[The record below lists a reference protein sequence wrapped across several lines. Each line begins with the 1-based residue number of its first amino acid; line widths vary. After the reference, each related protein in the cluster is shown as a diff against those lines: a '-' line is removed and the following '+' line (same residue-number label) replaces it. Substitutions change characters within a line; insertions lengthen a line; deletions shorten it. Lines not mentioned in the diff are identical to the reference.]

1 MPLRRQTTRVID
13 YDFLIL
19 RNQLHRVTLNDKVKL
34 KFALIVSVRIV
45 EYVHYGT

>member
-1 MPLRRQTTRVID
+1 MPLRRQTTLID

-19 RNQLHRVTLNDKVKL
+19 RNQLRRVTLNDKVKL